1 MGDILLHLV
10 VSRAVTLVQEG
21 RYVLQIHHQLLV
33 FCDAVLD
40 RDLLPGGAVGQAHL
54 LSRGIDLDGWIDIF
68 FGWVVHH
75 AEPGIRPHGV
85 TVWSPWEVPEP
96 LYDAHGQDVLLRAL
110 PIGGIR
116 GKADVDGGEGAHRR
130 ADGGGG
136 QWAAPHL
143 DRFVLFVVR
152 QRPPAVGRKCLG
164 QPGPLRVIGG
174 PGGERPASVHQH
186 GAHQVDGACIQ
197 SGMVGSHA
205 VLPGSLGG
213 LRRGRQIR
221 GQLPEIVGPGPL
233 IGAATL
239 KGAGTAVIRCPC
251 N

>member
-1 MGDILLHLV
+1 M
-10 VSRAVTLVQEG
+10 
-21 RYVLQIHHQLLV
+21 
-33 FCDAVLD
+33 
-40 RDLLPGGAVGQAHL
+40 
-54 LSRGIDLDGWIDIF
+54 
-68 FGWVVHH
+68 
-75 AEPGIRPHGV
+75 EPQ
-85 TVWSPWEVPEP
+85 EVPEP

-116 GKADVDGGEGAHRR
+116 GKADVDGGEGARRR

-174 PGGERPASVHQH
+174 PGGERPAPVHQH

-197 SGMVGSHA
+197 SGVVGSHA
-205 VLPGSLGG
+205 ILPGSLGG

-221 GQLPEIVGPGPL
+221 GQLAEIVGPGPL
-233 IGAATL
+233 AGPPPSKVQVRPLSDVHATDL
-239 KGAGTAVIRCPC
+239 IAPSFSGPARPAPC
-251 N
+251 APSGSPGPRSCRRRHCR